1 MLAVRRFIKLHP
13 ETQSMLEAIT
23 GQDLN
28 GDGVIA
34 PDVSHADVESTAV
47 ELDYVDESARWSRRT
62 NNVSG
67 LALSVTFGDSSPK
80 GRASGVPPRFS

>member
-23 GQDLN
+23 GRDLN

-47 ELDYVDESARWSRRT
+47 ELDYVDESAKWSRKR
-62 NNVSG
+62 ND
-67 LALSVTFGDSSPK
+67 LSVI
-80 GRASGVPPRFS
+80 AQRFS

>member
-1 MLAVRRFIKLHP
+1 MARKAVCISEVPVPQTDTGR
-13 ETQSMLEAIT
+13 LEAIT

-47 ELDYVDESARWSRRT
+47 ELDYVDESAE
-62 NNVSG
+62 VEQE
-67 LALSVTFGDSSPK
+67 DK
-80 GRASGVPPRFS
+80 

>member
-1 MLAVRRFIKLHP
+1 MKLHP

-47 ELDYVDESARWSRRT
+47 ELDYVDESAEVEQE
-62 NNVSG
+62 N
-67 LALSVTFGDSSPK
+67 K
-80 GRASGVPPRFS
+80 